1 MVSKRRNHPGA
12 FREEREQ
19 HENSTK
25 VPFLAYIRL
34 SRPAHD
40 LTMTAKEVI
49 AMRLLYIF
57 WNLFWW
63 NRHVGTARKHDMR
76 MQKLDPNW
84 KGLLGG

>member
-1 MVSKRRNHPGA
+1 MVSKRRNHPGD
-12 FREEREQ
+12 FREKRER
-19 HENSTK
+19 HKKPTK
-25 VPFLAYIRL
+25 DPFLVYIRL
-34 SRPAHD
+34 SCPAYA

-76 MQKLDPNW
+76 MQRLDPNW

>member
-1 MVSKRRNHPGA
+1 
-12 FREEREQ
+12 
-19 HENSTK
+19 
-25 VPFLAYIRL
+25 
-34 SRPAHD
+34 
-40 LTMTAKEVI
+40 MTAKEVI